1 MMPLANPSN
10 LESEIVAFLTELS
23 SAQTDMLELLVEKR
37 EFLVKYDGEGLASI
51 VPREERLLA
60 RLQTCL
66 DRRAE
71 LLALAD
77 RRGISHTSIREL
89 ADSLAGSKRSPL
101 AKTVQQA
108 SSQAR
113 ILQHNS
119 VTNWVLVQR
128 TLIHLS
134 QMLEIIATGGRPQPT
149 YGKGDAPSS
158 SGALVDQAA

>member
-1 MMPLANPSN
+1 MPDVITTD
-10 LESEIVAFLTELS
+10 LESEIAAFLTELS
-23 SAQTDMLELLVEKR
+23 SAQSEMLKLLVEKR
-37 EFLVKYDGEGLASI
+37 EFLVKYDGDGLASI
-51 VPREERLLA
+51 VPREEQLVA
-60 RLQTCL
+60 RLQSCL

-71 LLALAD
+71 LLARAD
-77 RRGISHTSIREL
+77 DRGLPHDSIRQL
-89 ADSLAGSKRSPL
+89 AGSLAGGKRSPL
-101 AKTVQQA
+101 AKSVQQA

-149 YGKGDAPSS
+149 YGKGDAATS

>member
-1 MMPLANPSN
+1 MPNAD
-10 LESEIVAFLTELS
+10 LESEIALFLAELS
-23 SAQTDMLELLVEKR
+23 SAQTEMLKVLVEKR
-37 EFLVKYDGEGLASI
+37 EFLVKFDGDGLASI
-51 VPREERLLA
+51 VPREEQLVA

-66 DRRAE
+66 ERRAE

-77 RRGISHTSIREL
+77 DQGLPHDNIRQ
-89 ADSLAGSKRSPL
+89 LAGSLSGGKRSPL
-101 AKTVQQA
+101 AKSVQQA

-149 YGKGDAPSS
+149 YGKGDAATS